1 MRTAMQA
8 TSIDAYQQM
17 PAVALKRQSDRIF
30 EVVNACATD
39 LSLREIAAAYEKRFG
54 LQIDISTVSARVN
67 ALVTAL
73 RIERLESSRACTVSG
88 KTVHPVRVPPKGQGA
103 LFQ

>member
-1 MRTAMQA
+1 MRTAVLD
-8 TSIDAYQQM
+8 TSVDAFRQL
-17 PAVALKRQSDRIF
+17 PSVALKRQSDRIF

-67 ALVTAL
+67 ALIAAL
-73 RIERLESSRACTVSG
+73 RVERLESSRPCTVSG